1 VAASARRKRPLR
13 VFLVALLVIVL
24 YFLFFPYPLQR
35 EMVARPAWAVSLDA
49 TAPAAGDTAG
59 AAPFRLGDTFG
70 YVRPDGTLLSKE
82 KTLFAVS
89 LSAAGYVNYTRLG
102 TDWIM
107 YDPAGRRLFS
117 FSGRGYPLLSA
128 DGGRLF
134 NVKSDLSGLIE
145 MDKTGEPLWERDF
158 PTMMSSISLQG
169 DSVLVG
175 LLNGTFQLLNRH
187 GSPVFELAPGGSR
200 LPVIAGCALS
210 PDGTLLASVSGVDPQ
225 YLAVFQG
232 AGSSFTALAKR
243 RLPADLRREVRM
255 SFSPDS
261 RFLVFEGVGSA
272 GLFDPASA
280 RLAWLDLRGPLAGL
294 AFPGKGRLAALAA
307 QGGAL
312 AAVSIVAPFTAPIAR
327 ESFPA
332 QDLFMGA
339 VEGQLLLGVNGKL
352 LRIDVEAM

>member
-1 VAASARRKRPLR
+1 VAASTRKKRPLR
-13 VFLVALLVIVL
+13 VFLIALLVIIL
-24 YFLFFPYPLQR
+24 YFLLFPYPLQR
-35 EMVARPAWAVSLDA
+35 ELVARPAWAVSVDDA
-49 TAPAAGDTAG
+49 ASGGDAAG

-82 KTLFAVS
+82 KTLFGVS

-128 DGGRLF
+128 DGARLF

-145 MDKTGEPLWERDF
+145 MDKTGEPAWERDF
-158 PTMMSSISLQG
+158 PTMMTSVSLQG
-169 DSVLVG
+169 DAVLVG
-175 LLNGTFQLLNRH
+175 LLNGSLQLLNRH
-187 GSPVFELAPGGSR
+187 GSPVFELVPGGSR
-200 LPVIAGCALS
+200 LPVIMGCALS
-210 PDGTLLASVSGVDPQ
+210 PDATLLASVSGIDPQ

-232 AGSSFTALAKR
+232 SGSSYTVLGKS
-243 RLPADLRREVRM
+243 RLPSELRREVRM

-261 RFLVFEGVGSA
+261 RFLAFEGVGLA

-280 RLAWLDLRGPLAGL
+280 RVSWLELRGPLAGIS
-294 AFPGKGRLAALAA
+294 FPGKGRLAALA
-307 QGGAL
+307 GRSGA
-312 AAVSIVAPFTAPIAR
+312 AADLRIVAPFTAPIVR

-339 VEGQLLLGVNGKL
+339 VDGQLLLGVNGKL
-352 LRIDVEAM
+352 LRIDVEAL